1 MGLTTRDIPLIA
13 WSTAFVVSQATIV
26 RLLGPAAPRV
36 LEVQTAWSADRYRQ
50 IIGSMDEVDTARFR
64 SHYYPDFIHPAIYAA
79 ALRAGASRLG
89 KSTDLSPAVTCA
101 LGVAP
106 IVSAAGDYVENIVG
120 LHLLD
125 HPGHITD
132 RVVRATTAVSIAK
145 WILALGTFGYLG
157 IGFGRV
163 WARALSRT
171 ITSSRLEPTGP
182 VGAPAWLPVQ
192 MVSRNRT
199 FWSA

>member
-132 RVVRATTAVSIAK
+132 RVVRETTAVSVAK